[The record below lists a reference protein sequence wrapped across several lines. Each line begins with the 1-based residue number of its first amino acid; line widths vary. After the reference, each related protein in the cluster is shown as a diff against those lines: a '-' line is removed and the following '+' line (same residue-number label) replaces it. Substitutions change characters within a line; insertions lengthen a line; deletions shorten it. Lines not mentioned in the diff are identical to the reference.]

1 MTGKR
6 KKKKLDVPITVRTF
20 LEPFLYA
27 SPFLLICLTF
37 TVWPIINVFLTS
49 FYESYNF
56 IDNTYQSVGFENF
69 QKLFADR
76 YFLSSLKNTLLYVFI
91 TVPVSTAFALL
102 FATLLNRKIKLGGLF
117 QTVYFLPL
125 VTSSVAI
132 GLVWKYM
139 FNSDYGVINSILQFF
154 GAKGLMWLRQPN
166 HALAALCVFG
176 IWKAMPTSIIMF
188 LSGLQSIDPRYY
200 IAAQLDGSSAFKR
213 FRRITLPLLSP
224 TVALVLCTRVISA
237 SKVFNEVFVL
247 WNSEPGPAR
256 SLYTVVFYIYESFF
270 KNWQIGLAS
279 AAALVLFVIVF
290 VLTLVQLFVQ
300 KKLVFYK

>member
-6 KKKKLDVPITVRTF
+6 KKKKSDVPITVRTF

-102 FATLLNRKIKLGGLF
+102 FATLLNRKIKL
-117 QTVYFLPL
+117 
-125 VTSSVAI
+125 
-132 GLVWKYM
+132 
-139 FNSDYGVINSILQFF
+139 
-154 GAKGLMWLRQPN
+154 
-166 HALAALCVFG
+166 
-176 IWKAMPTSIIMF
+176 
-188 LSGLQSIDPRYY
+188 
-200 IAAQLDGSSAFKR
+200 
-213 FRRITLPLLSP
+213 
-224 TVALVLCTRVISA
+224 
-237 SKVFNEVFVL
+237 
-247 WNSEPGPAR
+247 
-256 SLYTVVFYIYESFF
+256 
-270 KNWQIGLAS
+270 
-279 AAALVLFVIVF
+279 
-290 VLTLVQLFVQ
+290 
-300 KKLVFYK
+300 

>member
-1 MTGKR
+1 MTNKR
-6 KKKKLDVPITVRTF
+6 KKRRSDTPVTPRTF
-20 LEPFLYA
+20 LQPLLYA

-49 FYESYNF
+49 FYEGYNF
-56 IDNTYQSVGFENF
+56 IDNTYVSIGLENF
-69 QKLFADR
+69 EQLFRDR
-76 YFLSSLKNTLLYVFI
+76 YFLSSLKNTMLYVFI
-91 TVPVSTAFALL
+91 TVPVSTVFALL
-102 FATLLNRKIKLGGLF
+102 FATLLNRKIRFGGLF

-125 VTSSVAI
+125 VTSSIAI

-154 GAKGLMWLRQPN
+154 GAEGLMWLRQPG

-176 IWKAMPTSIIMF
+176 IWKAMPISIIMF

-200 IAAQLDGSSAFKR
+200 IAAQLDGAGSFKQ
-213 FRRITLPLLSP
+213 FRRITAPLLSP
-224 TVALVLCTRVISA
+224 TIALVICTRVISA

-256 SLYTVVFYIYESFF
+256 SLYTVVFYIYEAFF
-270 KNWQIGLAS
+270 VNWKIGLAS
-279 AAALVLFVIVF
+279 AAALVLFAIVF